1 MTQASDD
8 KTEATQQA
16 DTPAP
21 APDAP
26 ADDASTGGDPVRNWT
41 LSTIVVIVALLTWYL
56 AADRFTPFSSQARVD
71 AYVVP
76 IASQVQ
82 GNVLTIGVSNNQQV
96 EAGELL
102 VQLDESRYQLAVSKA
117 RADLEAAEQ
126 QFGASAAGVDSA
138 AAGLAAARA
147 ERVRAEKDYDRQ
159 QRIRNED
166 PGAIS
171 QRRLDLAESSLAAA
185 RSRVT
190 AAAAELERARQN
202 RGREGSDNAGIQA
215 ARAALNQAE
224 LELAW
229 TRVLAPDGG
238 LVTDLQLEVG
248 TLAQPGKPLMTF
260 VGINDVWIQADMR
273 ENNLGHIQPGD
284 PVDIALDVHPGRIV
298 TGRVRSIGF
307 GVDTGSSTA
316 LGSLPV
322 IENDRNWL
330 REAQRFPVIIEVD
343 NAGDELLGLR
353 VGAQATVI
361 IYTEN
366 SSLLR
371 PVGKLYIR
379 LGSLFSYFY

>member
-8 KTEATQQA
+8 KTESTEQVG
-16 DTPAP
+16 TPAP
-21 APDAP
+21 AADEP
-26 ADDASTGGDPVRNWT
+26 AEASPSGADPVRKWT
-41 LSTIVVIVALLTWYL
+41 LATVVIIVAVLGWYL

-76 IASQVQ
+76 IAPQVQ
-82 GNVLTIGVSNNQQV
+82 GNVQSIGVSNNQQV
-96 EAGELL
+96 AVGELL
-102 VQLDESRYQLAVSKA
+102 VQLDDSKYQLAVSKA

-126 QFGASAAGVDSA
+126 QLGASTAGVDSA
-138 AAGLAAARA
+138 SAGLAAARA
-147 ERVRAEKDYDRQ
+147 ELVRSEKDFDRQ

-171 QRRLDLAESSLAAA
+171 QRRLDLAQSSLAAA

-190 AAAAELERARQN
+190 AAAAEVERARQT
-202 RGREGSDNAGIQA
+202 RGREGSANAGIQA

-224 LELAW
+224 LELGW

-307 GVDTGSSTA
+307 GVDAGTGTA

-322 IENDRNWL
+322 IDNDRNWL

-353 VGAQATVI
+353 VGAQATVM

-371 PVGKLYIR
+371 PIGKLYMR
-379 LGSLFSYFY
+379 LGSLLSYFY